1 MKRIRKRLK
10 NWHLKNAEPTS
21 VNGVPTTKIRSKSI
35 MLHIGK
41 SVQNAALK
49 KSGRCRRANDG
60 RKDELAPDEND
71 SRGCA
76 AWHFVRT
83 LSTADAKTGPTSLYV
98 CRFQMPNQLG
108 FVDCAA
114 KQPGGW

>member
-1 MKRIRKRLK
+1 MKRTRKRLK

-35 MLHIGK
+35 MLHIGQ
-41 SVQNAALK
+41 SVQSAALK
-49 KSGRCRRANDG
+49 NSGRRRRANDSG
-60 RKDELAPDEND
+60 KNKPSKDADD

-76 AWHFVRT
+76 AGDSVRT
-83 LSTADAKTGPTSLYV
+83 LSTADAKARETSLHVRGYK
-98 CRFQMPNQLG
+98 MPNQRG
-108 FVDCAA
+108 FADCAA